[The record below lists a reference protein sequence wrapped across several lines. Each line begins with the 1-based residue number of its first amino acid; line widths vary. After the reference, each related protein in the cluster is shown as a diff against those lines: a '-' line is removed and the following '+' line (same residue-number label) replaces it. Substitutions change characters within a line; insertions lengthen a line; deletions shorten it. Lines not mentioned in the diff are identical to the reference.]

1 MPEGLDRLS
10 KPARIFIGGGLK
22 NNITILKKAAGFL
35 KTGGRLVI
43 HTVLLKSL
51 NQTTSFFDEVSWPYS
66 ITEVTV
72 SRSKKLADELY
83 LRPLDPVF
91 IVAASKNR

>member
-1 MPEGLDRLS
+1 MPEGLDRLP